1 MVVRRNIEWKN
12 CHIEGD
18 LDTFTTNRRY
28 CIVVRILGKTFDRE
42 CIHMNT
48 CVHSVAPAAS
58 SSTPTTFVKL
68 VGLVALVPRDC
79 ISRSPT
85 STIVFIE
92 AHSPS
97 LFWPA
102 ARVVCCISQ
111 MDNLN
116 VMLELYHRVSS
127 RISRYRLEMRS
138 SFLLFFS
145 FFFYRENGLFLSFVC
160 IQQSVQKRLAEYGFF
175 SFRVKFAWL
184 FTRVRFNCTRPSVD
198 ISLITGERCFSFQHA
213 TI

>member
-127 RISRYRLEMRS
+127 RISFRDAFFVS
-138 SFLLFFS
+138 SFLLF
-145 FFFYRENGLFLSFVC
+145 LFLS
-160 IQQSVQKRLAEYGFF
+160 RE
-175 SFRVKFAWL
+175 
-184 FTRVRFNCTRPSVD
+184 RF
-198 ISLITGERCFSFQHA
+198 ISLFCMYTTERAKKVGRVWFLLFSSEIRVVIHPCPF
-213 TI
+213 

>member
-1 MVVRRNIEWKN
+1 MFENFWEKLLTASVSAR
-12 CHIEGD
+12 
-18 LDTFTTNRRY
+18 
-28 CIVVRILGKTFDRE
+28 
-42 CIHMNT
+42 NT
-48 CVHSVAPAAS
+48 CVHSVARAAS

-85 STIVFIE
+85 WTIVFIE

-116 VMLELYHRVSS
+116 VMLDCIIVSYIEISFRDAFFVSFLFFFSIKSS
-127 RISRYRLEMRS
+127 RETVYFS
-138 SFLLFFS
+138 LL
-145 FFFYRENGLFLSFVC
+145 YVLTTERAKEVG
-160 IQQSVQKRLAEYGFF
+160 GFF
-175 SFRVKFAWL
+175 SFRVKNS
-184 FTRVRFNCTRPSVD
+184 RGYSPVSV
-198 ISLITGERCFSFQHA
+198 LIALGPVSTSR
-213 TI
+213 

>member
-1 MVVRRNIEWKN
+1 MIWIRLQ
-12 CHIEGD
+12 H
-18 LDTFTTNRRY
+18 NRRY

-68 VGLVALVPRDC
+68 VGLVALVPRDY

-127 RISRYRLEMRS
+127 RISFRDAFFVS
-138 SFLLFFS
+138 SFLLF
-145 FFFYRENGLFLSFVC
+145 LFLS
-160 IQQSVQKRLAEYGFF
+160 RE
-175 SFRVKFAWL
+175 
-184 FTRVRFNCTRPSVD
+184 RF
-198 ISLITGERCFSFQHA
+198 ISLFCMYTTERAKKVGRVWFLLFSSEIHVVIHPCPF
-213 TI
+213 

>member
-1 MVVRRNIEWKN
+1 MFENFWEKLLTASVSAR
-12 CHIEGD
+12 
-18 LDTFTTNRRY
+18 
-28 CIVVRILGKTFDRE
+28 
-42 CIHMNT
+42 NT
-48 CVHSVAPAAS
+48 CVHSVARAAS

-85 STIVFIE
+85 WTIVFIE

-116 VMLELYHRVSS
+116 VMLDCIIVSYIE
-127 RISRYRLEMRS
+127 ISFRDAFFV
-138 SFLLFFS
+138 SFLFFS
-145 FFFYRENGLFLSFVC
+145 FFLSRVREKRFIFLFCMYL
-160 IQQSVQKRLAEYGFF
+160 QQSVQKKLAVSSLFEWRI
-175 SFRVKFAWL
+175 RVVIHPCPF
-184 FTRVRFNCTRPSVD
+184 
-198 ISLITGERCFSFQHA
+198 
-213 TI
+213 